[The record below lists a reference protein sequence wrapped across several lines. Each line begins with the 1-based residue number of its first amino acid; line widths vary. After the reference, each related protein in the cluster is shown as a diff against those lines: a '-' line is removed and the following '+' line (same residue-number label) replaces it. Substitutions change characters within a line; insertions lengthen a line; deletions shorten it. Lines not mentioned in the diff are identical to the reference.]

1 MLRTPKHKAG
11 NLKTPDYYLFQGQD
25 QKNFFFTLKYIHGS
39 VHFMQK
45 ILLSLSETMI
55 KLHLFKM
62 HSVKPFQSLICPA
75 NACQSIQNILTIMCT
90 ISDFIWL
97 SIVRSSWGAWVGNWS
112 HFLVYNEDNLLVQI
126 FLPVGKCQNYFPMK
140 SH

>member
-1 MLRTPKHKAG
+1 MPKHKAG

-62 HSVKPFQSLICPA
+62 HSVKPYQSLICPA
-75 NACQSIQNILTIMCT
+75 NACQSILIVYKESFGLKNITDL
-90 ISDFIWL
+90 L
-97 SIVRSSWGAWVGNWS
+97 SI
-112 HFLVYNEDNLLVQI
+112 
-126 FLPVGKCQNYFPMK
+126 P
-140 SH
+140 

>member
-1 MLRTPKHKAG
+1 MERGLAVFGCAVIELQTRVRE
-11 NLKTPDYYLFQGQD
+11 DYVKF
-25 QKNFFFTLKYIHGS
+25 YIHGS

-75 NACQSIQNILTIMCT
+75 NACQSTLKK
-90 ISDFIWL
+90 L
-97 SIVRSSWGAWVGNWS
+97 
-112 HFLVYNEDNLLVQI
+112 I
-126 FLPVGKCQNYFPMK
+126 FFV
-140 SH
+140 